1 MPIPRLTLE
10 RTALIVIDVQERL
23 LPTIVDSERVVTNC
37 TAALELAKVLGLP
50 AIVTEQYVK
59 GLGHSAP
66 TLAAAAAGHAKTIEK
81 TRFSAVIPAVEEF
94 LSTNRCDDVLICGVE
109 AHVCVQQTVLDLL
122 AIGRQPFLL
131 TDAISAGK
139 LDQIAPAFRRM
150 ERAGAVPS
158 GVLGAA
164 YEILGD
170 AAHPQFKAV
179 LGVVKTLRAPF
190 QPSLPLP

>member
-10 RTALIVIDVQERL
+10 RTALLVIDVQERL
-23 LPTIVDSERVVTNC
+23 LPTIFDADRVVANC
-37 TAALELAKVLGLP
+37 AAALELAKALGIP

-66 TLAAAAAGHAKTIEK
+66 AIAAAAGDHAPVVEK
-81 TRFSAVIPAVEEF
+81 TRFSALVPEVAGF
-94 LSTNRCDDVLICGVE
+94 LARHRTDDILIAGVE

-122 AIGRQPFLL
+122 ATGRQPWLL
-131 TDAISAGK
+131 TDAISAGRP
-139 LDQIAPAFRRM
+139 DQIAPAFRRQ
-150 ERAGAVPS
+150 ERAGAIPS

-170 AAHPQFKAV
+170 AAHPRFKAA
-179 LGVVKTLRAPF
+179 LGVVKTLVAPN
-190 QPSLPLP
+190 PLP

>member
-10 RTALIVIDVQERL
+10 RTALLVIDVQERL
-23 LPTIVDSERVVTNC
+23 LPTIHDGDRVVANC
-37 TAALELAKVLGLP
+37 AAALELARVLGIP

-66 TLAAAAAGHAKTIEK
+66 AIAAAARDHAPIVEK
-81 TRFSAVIPAVEEF
+81 TRFSALVPEVADF
-94 LSTNRCDDVLICGVE
+94 LARHRTDDILIAGVE

-122 AIGRQPFLL
+122 ATGRQPWLL
-131 TDAISAGK
+131 TDAISAGRP
-139 LDQIAPAFRRM
+139 DQIAPAFRRQ
-150 ERAGAVPS
+150 ERAGAIPS

-170 AAHPQFKAV
+170 ASHPRFKAV
-179 LGVVKTLRAPF
+179 LGVVKTLVAPN
-190 QPSLPLP
+190 PLP

>member
-1 MPIPRLTLE
+1 MPIPRLSLE
-10 RTALIVIDVQERL
+10 RTALLVIDVQDRL
-23 LPTIVDSERVVTNC
+23 LPTIHDAERVVANC
-37 TAALELAKVLGLP
+37 AAALELARALGLP
-50 AIVTEQYVK
+50 ALVTEQYVK

-66 TLAAAAAGHAKTIEK
+66 AIAAAAAGHAEIIEK
-81 TRFSAVIPAVEEF
+81 TRFSALVPEVDAF
-94 LSTNRCDDVLICGVE
+94 LSSRRTDDVLVCGVE

-122 AIGRQPFLL
+122 ASGRQPYLL
-131 TDAISAGK
+131 SDAVSAGRA
-139 LDQIAPAFRRM
+139 DQIAPAFRRM

-179 LGVVKTLRAPF
+179 LGIVKTLRAP
-190 QPSLPLP
+190 LPLP

>member
-10 RTALIVIDVQERL
+10 RTALLVIDVQEKL
-23 LPTIVDSERVVTNC
+23 LPTIFDGERVVANC
-37 TAALELAKVLGLP
+37 AAALELAKVLGLP

-59 GLGHSAP
+59 GLGNSAAP
-66 TLAAAAAGHAKTIEK
+66 IRIAAGAHAQVVEK
-81 TRFSAVIPAVEEF
+81 TRFSAHTPEVEAM
-94 LSTNRCDDVLICGVE
+94 LAARRCDDVLVCGVE

-122 AIGRQPFLL
+122 AAGRQPYLL
-131 TDAISAGK
+131 TDAISAGRV
-139 LDQIAPAFRRM
+139 DQISPAFRRM

-170 AAHPQFKAV
+170 AAHPQFRAV
-179 LGVVKTLRAPF
+179 LGVVKTLQAPLT
-190 QPSLPLP
+190 LP